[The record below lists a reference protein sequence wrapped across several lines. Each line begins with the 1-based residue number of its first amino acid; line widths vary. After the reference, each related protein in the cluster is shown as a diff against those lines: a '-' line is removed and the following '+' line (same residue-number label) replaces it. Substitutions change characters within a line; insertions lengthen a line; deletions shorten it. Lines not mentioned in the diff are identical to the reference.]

1 MKSHKKKK
9 KMFLHYS
16 CLVRIKEISIF
27 LILTR
32 NLTDRRNSTLDFEF
46 STFFFLL
53 LSFFL
58 YKILQSGETYESTS
72 IPETRHSWREIF
84 FPDGKKLFTIFTW
97 MGKNFVHDH
106 RSPVYEKRGVNS
118 NEFNKE
124 RKKRFNRIPVAFI
137 STRSEEVRR
146 PVSHSVAQMFLNRVR
161 VSRVPFFV
169 FAFPAMILDSPVFH
183 ETKVSRNPLF
193 TCSSTRF
200 FHSRYPQYR

>member
-1 MKSHKKKK
+1 
-9 KMFLHYS
+9 MFLHYS

-46 STFFFLL
+46 STFF
-53 LSFFL
+53 SFSFSFSYIKF
-58 YKILQSGETYESTS
+58 YKVEKLMSKTYESTS
-72 IPETRHSWREIF
+72 IPETSCARHSWREIF

-106 RSPVYEKRGVNS
+106 RSRVYEKRGVNS
-118 NEFNKE
+118 SEFNKE